1 MSNST
6 KDEQPG
12 GQAFEARRKQTLA
25 LTREFDRQARIRP
38 SELRRELLVP
48 LQKLLGHAV
57 TNSAW
62 WRERLKAVTPHLREA
77 ENFHELLDLIP
88 ITKRE
93 DLQEFYPW
101 MQAYVPGSRANMY
114 TPKQTSGSTGIPVR
128 NMLFNPEIVPRQQ
141 ALSLLSATWQKRD
154 YSKPMVY
161 VRASEQTR
169 SLPAQGMPM
178 NFLGKTGPAH
188 YFRLAGADFGDLL
201 DFLAEKKAGNILIN
215 GTAGRLLALEQ
226 LKKPRKVKLD
236 QILNLADAISE
247 GDRALA
253 KKAFGAKIINRYST
267 EEVSTLALQCPGAD
281 HMHATNFFNYVEI
294 LDENDRR
301 TEPGQPGRV
310 VVTALFNPA
319 LPLFRYEIGD
329 IAAWDEPCQHG
340 ISLPVLSPILTR
352 MRDAFIEPNGAYRIG
367 SFVRSRA
374 LAESLVGTYQPVVA
388 RDGILLLYTRGPFA
402 RGNIEDILLQD
413 IIDIYGPGL
422 PVRLIES
429 QDLDW
434 LGRWKRQQLLRL
446 DQDFGPEP
454 TEQQLRD
461 ALMASGYR
469 PDAGLGALVE

>member
-1 MSNST
+1 
-6 KDEQPG
+6 
-12 GQAFEARRKQTLA
+12 
-25 LTREFDRQARIRP
+25 
-38 SELRRELLVP
+38 
-48 LQKLLGHAV
+48 
-57 TNSAW
+57 
-62 WRERLKAVTPHLREA
+62 
-77 ENFHELLDLIP
+77 
-88 ITKRE
+88 
-93 DLQEFYPW
+93 
-101 MQAYVPGSRANMY
+101 
-114 TPKQTSGSTGIPVR
+114 
-128 NMLFNPEIVPRQQ
+128 
-141 ALSLLSATWQKRD
+141 
-154 YSKPMVY
+154 
-161 VRASEQTR
+161 
-169 SLPAQGMPM
+169 
-178 NFLGKTGPAH
+178 
-188 YFRLAGADFGDLL
+188 
-201 DFLAEKKAGNILIN
+201 
-215 GTAGRLLALEQ
+215 
-226 LKKPRKVKLD
+226 
-236 QILNLADAISE
+236 
-247 GDRALA
+247 
-253 KKAFGAKIINRYST
+253 
-267 EEVSTLALQCPGAD
+267 
-281 HMHATNFFNYVEI
+281 MHATNFFNYVEI